1 MNSERNILFVLGI
14 SSLIAYEVNLIPQME
29 ELNYEFIYILL
40 FSGVTLASILQT
52 IFHKEP
58 QKSKVSKENEHGY
71 ILIILLITAFFFYIS
86 TFLSLFFCLL
96 LIAFHF
102 GETDLKLKTSYIWNL
117 VYGLGLIGMY
127 FSNNWSIIIINLE
140 KNQIIHSLQKFELS
154 GINTLIKNLQIP
166 FIITYII
173 GIVMSWMIRRNSI
186 LFYYLMWIPIIYFL
200 SPIWSLLLY
209 LFLWRPLLE
218 NLESKEIYTLNNK
231 ILFSIIGLGI
241 GIGVHFIFFQN
252 LFIQSLIITFIGISF
267 IIPFVLKKH
276 EQLKKLRRVNLYR
289 SMILQRELNKDR
301 LKNEYQHWEI
311 QLLKKI
317 ETSQIVFKEPNKL

>member
-1 MNSERNILFVLGI
+1 M
-14 SSLIAYEVNLIPQME
+14 
-29 ELNYEFIYILL
+29 
-40 FSGVTLASILQT
+40 T
-52 IFHKEP
+52 
-58 QKSKVSKENEHGY
+58 
-71 ILIILLITAFFFYIS
+71 
-86 TFLSLFFCLL
+86 
-96 LIAFHF
+96 
-102 GETDLKLKTSYIWNL
+102 
-117 VYGLGLIGMY
+117 
-127 FSNNWSIIIINLE
+127 
-140 KNQIIHSLQKFELS
+140 
-154 GINTLIKNLQIP
+154 
-166 FIITYII
+166 
-173 GIVMSWMIRRNSI
+173 WMIRRNRI